1 MFSKSP
7 KAAGPCQYYL
17 SPLSPLPTCLPGC
30 ECIPSVTA
38 VVGPTNVTSHKI
50 QLHAQHCRQEAGREV
65 SRGNAMVGERQ
76 GECVVDTDRVQ
87 DQ

>member
-1 MFSKSP
+1 M
-7 KAAGPCQYYL
+7 
-17 SPLSPLPTCLPGC
+17 
-30 ECIPSVTA
+30 TA
-38 VVGPTNVTSHKI
+38 VEGPTNVTSHKI
-50 QLHAQHCRQEAGREV
+50 QLHAQHCRQEAGGGD